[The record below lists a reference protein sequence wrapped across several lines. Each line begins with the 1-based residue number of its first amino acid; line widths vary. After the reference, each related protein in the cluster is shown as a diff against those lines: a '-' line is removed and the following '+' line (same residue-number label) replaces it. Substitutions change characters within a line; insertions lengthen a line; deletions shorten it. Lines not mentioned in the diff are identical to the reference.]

1 MADEQ
6 KGTAY
11 KVLIPVV
18 STDLPGS
25 PEDDSEPV
33 THPITGQWREVT
45 GTWTAANDVAAIRAA
60 DKAHGPFDFGA
71 VAVPAR
77 SWRPRK
83 PKDETIQKRLW
94 T

>member
-11 KVLIPVV
+11 VVLRELVLVGDGATEDGPGVAWQEIGRVTAPN
-18 STDLPGS
+18 DL
-25 PEDDSEPV
+25 
-33 THPITGQWREVT
+33 
-45 GTWTAANDVAAIRAA
+45 AAIKAVVPA
-60 DKAHGPFDFGA
+60 DDPLDGA
-71 VAVPAR
+71 CVAVPAR

-94 T
+94 Q

>member
-11 KVLIPVV
+11 VVL
-18 STDLPGS
+18 
-25 PEDDSEPV
+25 
-33 THPITGQWREVT
+33 REVAL
-45 GTWTAANDVAAIRAA
+45 GENEGVAWQEIGRVTAPNDLAAIKAVVPA
-60 DKAHGPFDFGA
+60 DDPLDGA
-71 VAVPAR
+71 CVAVPAR

-94 T
+94 Q

>member
-11 KVLIPVV
+11 VVLQYLAVDPDET
-18 STDLPGS
+18 S
-25 PEDDSEPV
+25 DD
-33 THPITGQWREVT
+33 WRII
-45 GTWTAANDVAAIRAA
+45 GRATAANDVAAIRAVTKDSESEA
-60 DKAHGPFDFGA
+60 LGAGPF

-83 PKDETIQKRLW
+83 REVKSVQRELW